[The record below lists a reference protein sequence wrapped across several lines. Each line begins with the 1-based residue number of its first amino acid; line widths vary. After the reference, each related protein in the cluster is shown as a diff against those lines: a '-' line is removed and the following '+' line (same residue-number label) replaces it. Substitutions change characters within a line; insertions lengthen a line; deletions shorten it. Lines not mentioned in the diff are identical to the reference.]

1 MKEAGE
7 EEEGAEEEGMGEVEE
22 GWVVVVVVAGVAGEV
37 ATRQRRSVGL
47 VGDWCGF
54 CSSRICFCLSE
65 TES

>member
-22 GWVVVVVVAGVAGEV
+22 GWVVVVVVVVAGVAGEV
-37 ATRQRRSVGL
+37 ATRQHRSVGL

-54 CSSRICFCLSE
+54 CSSRIYFS
-65 TES
+65 